1 MAEQKPINGAENTA
15 ENGAETTPVP
25 RQKGKHSHNV
35 RRTYIAD
42 DETKGT
48 IQNAIEIMSWPLID
62 HTDPKQVE
70 DRCIKYFEYCAE
82 SGSKPGMAALAL
94 ALGIDRMTLW
104 RYLNGI
110 TSPAATVGPVLKRA
124 YAVMNM
130 LMEEFM
136 LNGKINVVAGIFL
149 LKNNYGYKDQTD
161 VVVTPNQPLGEQK
174 SAETL
179 REEYLQSIPDD
190 ALPQQTSAHG
200 LPETPADE

>member
-1 MAEQKPINGAENTA
+1 MEENKPIEAENIAENGAENTPA
-15 ENGAETTPVP
+15 P

-42 DETKGT
+42 EETKGT
-48 IQNAIEIMSWPLID
+48 IQNAIELMSWPVID

-70 DRCIKYFEYCAE
+70 DRCAKYFEFCAE
-82 SGSKPGMAALAL
+82 TGSKPGMAALAL

-136 LNGKINVVAGIFL
+136 VSGKINVVAGIFL

-179 REEYLQSIPDD
+179 AQEYLQSIPDD
-190 ALPQQTSAHG
+190 ALPYQSSAHDQ
-200 LPETPADE
+200 PESPADEQ